1 MFLENYG
8 FNKKFEKNEFKLDA
22 SIKYWCNMLFEKI
35 VRVFVWDGLPADIP
49 QREIE
54 SRLILNGFCGM
65 VKDGV
70 KGVMVATGGMS
81 GTTQYADIF
90 TKFTYSA
97 PTAQGG
103 TKTIG
108 KDCVIINNSALR
120 NPLYP
125 LVYRY
130 AFLLSHADISLKCAL
145 VNARYTDLF
154 STDDQQTAESVRAV
168 RNKIYDGDYDC
179 IVDSSII
186 GALQNMAN
194 TDNTSNTL
202 KQIMEIRTDLLRGF
216 YNDIGI
222 KFVKDKKERMI
233 TDEVSDDNQML
244 LFNINDMLHQREK
257 ACEEINTV
265 FGLQVSVKLSDE
277 FNIIKND
284 EGVTDN
290 VADELCKKCF

>member
-8 FNKKFEKNEFKLDA
+8 FNKRSEKNEFKLDA

-54 SRLILNGFCGM
+54 TRLILNGYCGM

-81 GTTQYADIF
+81 EPTQYADIF

-233 TDEVSDDNQML
+233 SDEVSDDNQML

-257 ACEEINTV
+257 ACDEINTV
-265 FGLQVSVKLSDE
+265 FGLRASVKLSDE

-284 EGVTDN
+284 EGVSDN
-290 VADELCKKCF
+290 VVDELCKKCF

>member
-1 MFLENYG
+1 MFLEYYG
-8 FNKKFEKNEFKLDA
+8 FSKKFEKNEFKLDA

-35 VRVFVWDGLPADIP
+35 VRVFVWDGLPTDMP

-54 SRLILNGFCGM
+54 TRLILNGFCGM
-65 VKDGV
+65 VKDGA
-70 KGVMVATGGMS
+70 KGIMVATGGMS
-81 GTTQYADIF
+81 GPTQYADIF

-103 TKTIG
+103 TKVIG

-202 KQIMEIRTDLLRGF
+202 KQIMETRTDLLRGF

-222 KFVKDKKERMI
+222 RFVKDKKERMI

-244 LFNINDMLHQREK
+244 LFNISDMLHQREK
-257 ACEEINTV
+257 ACEEIKNV
-265 FGLQVSVKLSDE
+265 FGLEVSVKLSDE
-277 FNIIKND
+277 FNFIDKIEEDAIND
-284 EGVTDN
+284 K
-290 VADELCKKCF
+290 AD

>member
-1 MFLENYG
+1 MYLENYG

-35 VRVFVWDGLPADIP
+35 VRIFVWDGLPADMP

-54 SRLILNGFCGM
+54 TRLILNGFCGM

-70 KGVMVATGGMS
+70 KGIMIATGGMS
-81 GTTQYADIF
+81 GPTQYADIF

-130 AFLLSHADISLKCAL
+130 AFLLSHADISLKCVL

-202 KQIMEIRTDLLRGF
+202 KQIMDTRTDLLRGF

-265 FGLQVSVKLSDE
+265 FGMQVSVKLSDE

>member
-8 FNKKFEKNEFKLDA
+8 FSRQFEKNEFKIDS

-35 VRVFVWDGLPADIP
+35 VRIFSWDGLPADIP
-49 QREIE
+49 HKEIE
-54 SRLILNGFCGM
+54 TRLILNGFCSM
-65 VKDGV
+65 VRDGK
-70 KGVMVATGGMS
+70 KGIMIASGRMS
-81 GTTQYADIF
+81 GPTQYADIF

-202 KQIMEIRTDLLRGF
+202 KQIMETRTDLLRGF

-222 KFVKDKKERMI
+222 RFVKDKKERMI

-244 LFNINDMLHQREK
+244 LFNINDMLHQREN
-257 ACEEINTV
+257 ACEKIKDV
-265 FGLQVSVKLSDE
+265 FGLEVSVKLSDE
-277 FNIIKND
+277 FNIIDKVEEGDIND
-284 EGVTDN
+284 KTD
-290 VADELCKKCF
+290 

>member
-1 MFLENYG
+1 
-8 FNKKFEKNEFKLDA
+8 
-22 SIKYWCNMLFEKI
+22 MLFEKI
-35 VRVFVWDGLPADIP
+35 VRVFVWDGLPTDMP

-54 SRLILNGFCGM
+54 TRLILNGFCGM
-65 VKDGV
+65 VKDGA
-70 KGVMVATGGMS
+70 KGIMVATGGMS
-81 GTTQYADIF
+81 GPTQYADIF

-186 GALQNMAN
+186 GALQNMAS

-222 KFVKDKKERMI
+222 KFIKDKKERMI
-233 TDEVSDDNQML
+233 SDEVSDDNQML

-257 ACEEINTV
+257 ACDEINTV
-265 FGLQVSVKLSDE
+265 FGLQVSVRLSDE
-277 FNIIKND
+277 FSIIKND

-290 VADELCKKCF
+290 AVDNLCKKCF

>member
-8 FNKKFEKNEFKLDA
+8 FSKQFEKNEFKIE
-22 SIKYWCNMLFEKI
+22 SSMKYWCNMLFEKI
-35 VRVFVWDGLPADIP
+35 ARIFVWKGLPTDIP

-54 SRLILNGFCGM
+54 TRLILNGFCG
-65 VKDGV
+65 VVRDGK
-70 KGVMVATGGMS
+70 KGIMIASGGMS

-90 TKFTYSA
+90 TRFTYSA

-130 AFLLSHADISLKCAL
+130 AFLLAHADISLKCAL

-194 TDNTSNTL
+194 TDSASNTL
-202 KQIMEIRTDLLRGF
+202 KQIMETRTDLLRGF

-222 KFVKDKKERMI
+222 KFIKDKKERMI

-244 LFNINDMLHQREK
+244 LFNIADMLHQREK
-257 ACEEINTV
+257 ACEDIKNV
-265 FGLQVSVKLSDE
+265 FGLEVYVKLSDE
-277 FNIIKND
+277 FNIIDKIEEDAIND
-284 EGVTDN
+284 K
-290 VADELCKKCF
+290 AD

>member
-8 FNKKFEKNEFKLDA
+8 FSKQFEKNEFKIDS

-35 VRVFVWDGLPADIP
+35 ARIFVWNGLPDDIP

-54 SRLILNGFCGM
+54 TRLILNGFCG
-65 VKDGV
+65 VVRDGK
-70 KGVMVATGGMS
+70 KGIMIASGGMS

-103 TKTIG
+103 TKVIG

-194 TDNTSNTL
+194 TDNTSTTL
-202 KQIMEIRTDLLRGF
+202 KQIMETRTDLLRGF

-222 KFVKDKKERMI
+222 KFIKDKKERMI

-244 LFNINDMLHQREK
+244 LFNISDMLHQREK
-257 ACEEINTV
+257 ACKEINNV
-265 FGLQVSVKLSDE
+265 FGLGVAVKLSEE
-277 FNIIKND
+277 FDIIDKIEEGNI
-284 EGVTDN
+284 N
-290 VADELCKKCF
+290 VKAD

>member
-1 MFLENYG
+1 MYLENYG

-35 VRVFVWDGLPADIP
+35 VRIFVWDGLPGDIP

-54 SRLILNGFCGM
+54 TRLILNGFCGM

-81 GTTQYADIF
+81 GSTQYADIF

-244 LFNINDMLHQREK
+244 LFNIADMLHQREK

-265 FGLQVSVKLSDE
+265 FGLQISVKLSDE

>member
-22 SIKYWCNMLFEKI
+22 SVKYWCNMLFEKI

-54 SRLILNGFCGM
+54 TRLILNGFCGM

-70 KGVMVATGGMS
+70 KGIMVATGGMS
-81 GTTQYADIF
+81 GSTQYADIF

-130 AFLLSHADISLKCAL
+130 AFLLSHTDISLKCAL

-202 KQIMEIRTDLLRGF
+202 KQIVEIRTDLLRGF

-233 TDEVSDDNQML
+233 SDEVSDDNQML
-244 LFNINDMLHQREK
+244 LFNIADMLHQREK

-265 FGLQVSVKLSDE
+265 FGLRVSVKLSDE

>member
-1 MFLENYG
+1 
-8 FNKKFEKNEFKLDA
+8 
-22 SIKYWCNMLFEKI
+22 MLNEKI

-54 SRLILNGFCGM
+54 TRLILNGFCGM

-70 KGVMVATGGMS
+70 KGIMAATGGMS
-81 GTTQYADIF
+81 GPTQYADIF

-202 KQIMEIRTDLLRGF
+202 KQIMETRTDLLRGF

-222 KFVKDKKERMI
+222 KYVKDKKERMI
-233 TDEVSDDNQML
+233 SDEVSDDNQML

-257 ACEEINTV
+257 ACDEINTV
-265 FGLQVSVKLSDE
+265 FGLRVSVKLSDE
-277 FNIIKND
+277 FNIIKNN

>member
-22 SIKYWCNMLFEKI
+22 SVRYWCNMLFEKI

-54 SRLILNGFCGM
+54 TRLILNGFCGM

-70 KGVMVATGGMS
+70 KGIMVATGGMS
-81 GTTQYADIF
+81 SPTQYADIF

-120 NPLYP
+120 NPLFP

-202 KQIMEIRTDLLRGF
+202 KQIMDTRTDLLRGF

-222 KFVKDKKERMI
+222 KFIKDKKERMI
-233 TDEVSDDNQML
+233 SDEVSDDNQML

-257 ACEEINTV
+257 ACEDIKNV
-265 FGLQVSVKLSDE
+265 FGLDVSVKLSDE

-284 EGVTDN
+284 EGGDR
-290 VADELCKKCF
+290 

>member
-8 FNKKFEKNEFKLDA
+8 FSKRFEKNEFKLDA
-22 SIKYWCNMLFEKI
+22 SIKYWCNMLLEKI
-35 VRVFVWDGLPADIP
+35 VRIFVWDGLPANMP

-54 SRLILNGFCGM
+54 TRLILNGFCGM

-70 KGVMVATGGMS
+70 KGIMVANGGMS

-222 KFVKDKKERMI
+222 KYVKDKKERMI
-233 TDEVSDDNQML
+233 SDEVSDDNQML

-257 ACEEINTV
+257 ACDEINTV

>member
-8 FNKKFEKNEFKLDA
+8 FNKRFEKNEFKLDA

-54 SRLILNGFCGM
+54 TRLILNGFCGM

-70 KGVMVATGGMS
+70 KGVMVATGGMC
-81 GTTQYADIF
+81 GATQYADIF

-154 STDDQQTAESVRAV
+154 SADDQQTAESVRAV

-186 GALQNMAN
+186 GSLQNMAN

-202 KQIMEIRTDLLRGF
+202 KQIMDIRTDLLRGF

-222 KFVKDKKERMI
+222 KYVKDKKERMI
-233 TDEVSDDNQML
+233 SDEVSDDNQML
-244 LFNINDMLHQREK
+244 LFNIADMLHQREK

-265 FGLQVSVKLSDE
+265 FGLQVSVKLSEE

-284 EGVTDN
+284 EGVTAN

>member
-1 MFLENYG
+1 MYLENYG

-35 VRVFVWDGLPADIP
+35 VRIFVWDGLPGDIP

-54 SRLILNGFCGM
+54 TRLILNGFCGM

-81 GTTQYADIF
+81 GSTQYADIF

-103 TKTIG
+103 TTTIG

-244 LFNINDMLHQREK
+244 LFNIADMLHQREK

-265 FGLQVSVKLSDE
+265 FGLQISVKLSDE

>member
-8 FNKKFEKNEFKLDA
+8 FNKQFEKNEFKLES
-22 SIKYWCNMLFEKI
+22 SIKYWCNMLFEKL
-35 VRVFVWDGLPADIP
+35 VRIFLWEGLPADIP

-54 SRLILNGFCGM
+54 TRLILNGFCGM
-65 VKDGV
+65 VRDGK
-70 KGVMVATGGMS
+70 KGVMIASGGMS
-81 GTTQYADIF
+81 GATQYADIF
-90 TKFTYSA
+90 TMFTYSA

-103 TKTIG
+103 TKVIG

-120 NPLYP
+120 NPIYP

-168 RNKIYDGDYDC
+168 RNKIYEGDYDC

-202 KQIMEIRTDLLRGF
+202 KQIMETRTDLLRGF

-222 KFVKDKKERMI
+222 RFVKDKKERMI

-244 LFNINDMLHQREK
+244 LFNISDMLHQREK
-257 ACEEINTV
+257 ACKEIGNV
-265 FGLQVSVKLSDE
+265 FGLEVSVKLSDE
-277 FNIIKND
+277 FNIIDKIEEDVIND
-284 EGVTDN
+284 K
-290 VADELCKKCF
+290 AD